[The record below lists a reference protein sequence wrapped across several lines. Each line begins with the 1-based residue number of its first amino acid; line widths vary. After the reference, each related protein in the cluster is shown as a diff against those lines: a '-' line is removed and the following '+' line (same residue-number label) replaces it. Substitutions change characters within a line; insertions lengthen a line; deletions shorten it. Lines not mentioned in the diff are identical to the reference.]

1 MTKSRVGSGGTPD
14 ALQLHNFHSA
24 TDESLAV
31 LPGSWICGNPALP
44 DSLIVKF
51 LFLPCHYCDVVRLVR
66 VLPLFGKVDQILA
79 QQPIEQFEIL
89 QAALD
94 IAVFPQPILFSADVF
109 LFFVVAKR
117 LPRAVLENS
126 FLYVSRMIAHL
137 ASILLMLLSFPKF
150 VADPQELDLLP

>member
-14 ALQLHNFHSA
+14 ALQLHKFRSA

-31 LPGSWICGNPALP
+31 LPKSWICGNPALP
-44 DSLIVKF
+44 DSLIVEF
-51 LFLPCHYCDVVRLVR
+51 LFLLCHYWDVVRLVR

-117 LPRAVLENS
+117 PRAVLENS